1 MSEFALKTAL
11 PQYLVK
17 EQERIA
23 KIAEAEGLDFF
34 PTVFEILSYD
44 QMNEIAAYGGFPNRY
59 PHWRYGMEYER
70 LAKSYEYG
78 LSKIYEMVINNNP
91 SYAYLLEGNS
101 LTDQKLVMAH
111 VYGHVD
117 FFKNNFCFRS
127 TDLDTG
133 GRTTDPAQRPKNYD
147 PNRRWIDKMA
157 NHGARVRRHVA
168 RLGINKVEDFIDQ
181 CLSLENL
188 VDPHA
193 AFHGKRPVR
202 DPDEEEK
209 ATEIPRLKAK
219 DYMESFINPEEYLEE
234 QRQKIEA
241 EKEREKKFPA
251 RPERD
256 ILQFLIEHAPL
267 ERWERDILEIIREE
281 ALYFTPQMQTKVM
294 NEGWACVAENTYVFT
309 DIGVVSMGMLV
320 RGEAQLVSDGGVPQ
334 HVYDRNIIKDHPTIK
349 IRTRR
354 GLELEGSNNHRI
366 MLPDFES
373 WTRLDELKIGDKV
386 LVTGGAG
393 LWASEE
399 VAIEWRPEESITLR
413 DVADELGVS
422 IDTVIRHRRGERSLE
437 AGPIEQALER
447 YETQHLTLSQR
458 CGHGRRV
465 EISIPK
471 RVDEDLASFLG
482 YLVGDGHIS
491 RVKRSLG
498 LTTGDEAQALA
509 FAEHARFLFGLE
521 PKLKYEGKKRRV
533 LLYSEALTDFLVDG
547 LGLTHGPSA
556 REKQIPEAILRSP
569 KHVVRA
575 FLRAYYDCDGHAGP
589 SGVILSTASDKLA
602 EQTQLLLL
610 NFGVLSR
617 KRRVKADRTWRVQV
631 QGLSANAFMEQIGF
645 GLMRKQKALEKYVT
659 QRKWFCQE
667 KWEDEIV
674 SIEHGRADVYDI
686 SVRETHR
693 YAAAGFINHNSYWHS
708 KLMTTKVLDA
718 SEIIDYADNNAG
730 VMATSGG
737 RLNPYK
743 LGVEL
748 FRNVEERW
756 NKGQF
761 GKEWE
766 ECDDLDAKKNW
777 NLRLGLGKKKIF
789 EVRALYNDVTFIDE
803 FLTADFCRD
812 QKLFSFAWSNRN
824 ERYEIETREFKQVKE
839 KLLFQLTNAGNPFI
853 YVEDANYDNRGELL
867 LKHDHQGL
875 DLRADY
881 AREVMKSL
889 VRVWKRPVN
898 LLTIVEGKQVMVRF
912 DGREHSTRHMRQ

>member
-23 KIAEAEGLDFF
+23 KIAAEEGLDFF
-34 PTVFEILSYD
+34 PTVFEILTYD

-117 FFKNNFCFRS
+117 FFKNNYCFRS

-133 GRTTDPAQRPKNYD
+133 GRTVDPASRPKNYD

-168 RLGINKVEDFIDQ
+168 RYGINKIEDFIDH

-188 VDPHA
+188 IDPHA
-193 AFHGKRPVR
+193 AFTGRPPQR
-202 DPDEEEK
+202 DPDAEEK
-209 ATEIPRLKAK
+209 ATEIPRLRAK

-256 ILQFLIEHAPL
+256 VLRFLLDHAPL

-281 ALYFTPQMQTKVM
+281 ALYFVPQMQTKVM
-294 NEGWACVAENTYVFT
+294 NEGWA
-309 DIGVVSMGMLV
+309 
-320 RGEAQLVSDGGVPQ
+320 
-334 HVYDRNIIKDHPTIK
+334 
-349 IRTRR
+349 
-354 GLELEGSNNHRI
+354 
-366 MLPDFES
+366 
-373 WTRLDELKIGDKV
+373 
-386 LVTGGAG
+386 
-393 LWASEE
+393 
-399 VAIEWRPEESITLR
+399 
-413 DVADELGVS
+413 
-422 IDTVIRHRRGERSLE
+422 
-437 AGPIEQALER
+437 
-447 YETQHLTLSQR
+447 
-458 CGHGRRV
+458 
-465 EISIPK
+465 
-471 RVDEDLASFLG
+471 
-482 YLVGDGHIS
+482 
-491 RVKRSLG
+491 
-498 LTTGDEAQALA
+498 
-509 FAEHARFLFGLE
+509 
-521 PKLKYEGKKRRV
+521 
-533 LLYSEALTDFLVDG
+533 
-547 LGLTHGPSA
+547 
-556 REKQIPEAILRSP
+556 
-569 KHVVRA
+569 
-575 FLRAYYDCDGHAGP
+575 
-589 SGVILSTASDKLA
+589 
-602 EQTQLLLL
+602 
-610 NFGVLSR
+610 
-617 KRRVKADRTWRVQV
+617 
-631 QGLSANAFMEQIGF
+631 
-645 GLMRKQKALEKYVT
+645 
-659 QRKWFCQE
+659 
-667 KWEDEIV
+667 
-674 SIEHGRADVYDI
+674 
-686 SVRETHR
+686 
-693 YAAAGFINHNSYWHS
+693 SYWHS

-748 FRNVEERW
+748 FRNIEERW
-756 NKGQF
+756 DKGQF

-766 ECDDLDAKKNW
+766 ECDDLDAKKHW

-812 QKLFSFAWSNRN
+812 HKLFSFSWSNRN
-824 ERYEIETREFKQVKE
+824 ERYEIESREFKQVKE

-853 YVEDANYDNRGELL
+853 YVEDANYDNRGELM

-898 LLTIVEGKQVMVRF
+898 LLTIVEGKQVMIRF
-912 DGREHSTRHMRQ
+912 DGREHSTRHMRP

>member
-11 PQYLVK
+11 PQYLLK
-17 EQERIA
+17 EQERIEKFA
-23 KIAEAEGLDFF
+23 ASEGLDFF
-34 PTVFEILSYD
+34 PTVFEILTYD

-117 FFKNNFCFRS
+117 FFKNNYCFRA

-133 GRTTDPAQRPKNYD
+133 GRTVDPAAKPKNYD

-157 NHGARVRRHVA
+157 NHGSRVRRHVG
-168 RLGINKVEDFIDQ
+168 RQGINKIEEFIDQ

-188 VDPHA
+188 IDPHA
-193 AFHGKRPVR
+193 AFHGRRRVR
-202 DPDEEEK
+202 DPDAEEK
-209 ATEIPRLKAK
+209 AVEIPRLKAK

-241 EKEREKKFPA
+241 EKEREKKFPTH
-251 RPERD
+251 PERD
-256 ILQFLIEHAPL
+256 VLKFLMDHAPL

-281 ALYFTPQMQTKVM
+281 AIYFVPQMQTKVM
-294 NEGWACVAENTYVFT
+294 NEGWACVVPSTLVFT
-309 DIGVVSMGMLV
+309 SAGLIPMEGLV
-320 RGEAQLVSDGGVPQ
+320 AGEAQLVSDGAVAR
-334 HVYDRNIIKDHPTIK
+334 HVYDRNIIEDHPTVRVI
-349 IRTRR
+349 TRR

-366 MLPDFES
+366 MLADGT
-373 WTRLDELKIGDKV
+373 WRRLDELAAGDRL
-386 LVTGGAG
+386 LVAGGAG
-393 LWASEE
+393 LWPERDVELSWTPKSRVTLDDVAAEAE
-399 VAIEWRPEESITLR
+399 VSVWTVLRHRAGKRTLAAAAIE
-413 DVADELGVS
+413 G
-422 IDTVIRHRRGERSLE
+422 
-437 AGPIEQALER
+437 ALAR
-447 YETQHLTLSQR
+447 YEDQATTEMPVRSV
-458 CGHGRRV
+458 RRRADV
-465 EISIPK
+465 RIPG
-471 RVDEDLASFLG
+471 RVDESLGAFLG

-491 RVKRSLG
+491 RVKRCFG
-498 LTTGDEAQALA
+498 LTTGDEAQAA
-509 FAEHARFLFGLE
+509 RFAELTEALFGVRART
-521 PKLKYEGKKRRV
+521 KRDGNRLRV
-533 LLYSEALTDFLVDG
+533 LAHSETVSEFLVEG
-547 LGLTHGPSA
+547 LGLTHGKSA
-556 REKQIPEAILRSP
+556 HEKHVPEVVARSP
-569 KHVVRA
+569 ANVVRA
-575 FLRAYYDCDGHAGP
+575 FLRAYYDADGYAGK
-589 SGVILSTASDKLA
+589 SGVILSTASERMSK
-602 EQTQLLLL
+602 EVQLLLL

-617 KRRVKADRTWRVQV
+617 RRLAKDGVWRLQV
-631 QGLSANAFMEQIGF
+631 QGSSAEVFARHIGF
-645 GLMRKQKALEKYVT
+645 GLVRKQAALESYVAGHA
-659 QRKWFCQE
+659 WFKE
-667 KWEDEIV
+667 EIWDDEVV
-674 SIEHGRADVYDI
+674 SLEHGRADVYDI

-693 YAAAGFINHNSYWHS
+693 YAAAGFVNHNSYWHS
-708 KLMTTKVLDA
+708 KLMTTKILDA

-748 FRNVEERW
+748 YRNIEERW

-766 ECDDLDAKKNW
+766 DCDDLDAKKNW

-803 FLTADFCRD
+803 FLTPDFCRD
-812 QKLFSFAWSNRN
+812 QKLFSFGWSNRN
-824 ERYEIETREFKQVKE
+824 ERFEIETREFKQVKE

-853 YVEDANYDNRGELL
+853 YVEDANFDNRGELL
-867 LKHDHQGL
+867 LRHDHQGI

-898 LLTIVEGKQVMVRF
+898 LLTVVEGKQVMIRY
-912 DGREHSTRHMRQ
+912 DGREHSTRHMRP